1 MNKLL
6 VTLIALFGFSNM
18 AFAQGDVA
26 AGKTKSATCVACHGE
41 DGNSAS
47 NLYPKIAGQHPSYLE
62 KQLTQ
67 FKNGERS
74 DPIMLGMVAALSEQ
88 DIKDLAAYY
97 ASQTATP
104 ETVSPEVAV
113 AGRNLYMGGDKDRGI
128 PACTACHGPRGNGL
142 ELAKFPKISNQH
154 PAYIK
159 AQLEKFRSKAR
170 ENDPNGMMVDVAAKL
185 TDADIELLSKYIS
198 ALH

>member
-6 VTLIALFGFSNM
+6 VTLIALFGFSNI
-18 AFAQGDVA
+18 AIAQGDIE
-26 AGKTKSATCVACHGE
+26 AGKTKSVTCVACHGT
-41 DGNSAS
+41 DGNSPS
-47 NLYPKIAGQHPSYLE
+47 NLYPKLAGQHKSYLE

-67 FKNGERS
+67 FKSGERN
-74 DPIMLGMVAALSEQ
+74 DPIMAGMAATLSEQ

-97 ASQTATP
+97 ASQTATA
-104 ETVSPEVAV
+104 ETVSPEVAA
-113 AGRNLYMGGDKDRGI
+113 AGKNLYMGGDINRGI
-128 PACTACHGPRGNGL
+128 PGCTACHGPRGNGL

-170 ENDPNGMMVDVAAKL
+170 DNDPNGMMVDVATKL
-185 TDADIELLSKYIS
+185 TDADIELLSNYIS

>member
-6 VTLIALFGFSNM
+6 VTIIALFTFSNV
-18 AFAQGDVA
+18 AIAQGDIE
-26 AGKTKSATCVACHGE
+26 AGKAKSATCVACHGE
-41 DGNSAS
+41 DGNSPS
-47 NLYPKIAGQHPSYLE
+47 NLYPKLAGQHESYLE
-62 KQLTQ
+62 KQLIE
-67 FKNGERS
+67 FKSGQRN
-74 DPIMLGMVAALSEQ
+74 DPIMMGMVMALSEQ
-88 DIKDLAAYY
+88 DMKDLAAYY

-104 ETVSPEVAV
+104 ETVSPEVAE
-113 AGRNLYMGGDKDRGI
+113 AGKNLYMGGDINRDI
-128 PACTACHGPRGNGL
+128 PGCTACHGPRGNGL

-185 TDADIELLSKYIS
+185 TDADIELLSNYIS